1 MTPFLSKETSKLY
14 VYIHYICVYVYICTH
29 THTNGKV
36 IYKEKKDQKT
46 TTTTLKVVSEW
57 QNYTL
62 LLFAYLYCLVLL
74 HCSPLYYFY
83 YSALYQLSSSDG
95 N

>member
-62 LLFAYLYCLVLL
+62 LFAYLYCLVLL